1 MTALTKNNDAQII
14 SVEYFSDTVIDAF
27 IASRHGSPNTARTY
41 YNVARQLIKFFAQ
54 NKISKPTTA
63 DVDNFINGLRA
74 AGKSDSTLRLYYN
87 LTKMFFAFLGK
98 RGLYADVAS
107 DAAPLKLRKTLTHKK
122 KALTDEQA
130 KKLLAAV
137 KGDSLIGRR
146 DKAIVALALCTGLRC
161 CEISRANRGN
171 FQDAGSYWT
180 LAVVGKGHQTAD
192 AKVKVAPVVAE
203 LILSYLALRGNVVDD
218 EPLFISTSH
227 NAKWTKNSYGRRLSE
242 QSIGKMI
249 RRRMIEVGIVKP
261 AVRDAATGKVKRTRS
276 PISAHSCRHYA
287 ATRAIKNG
295 CDLRE
300 VGDMLRHT
308 SLDVT
313 LRYLHDLSEETRR
326 AELSVADSLFGAA

>member
-14 SVEYFSDTVIDAF
+14 GVEYFSDTVIDEF
-27 IASRHGSPNTARTY
+27 VASRHGAANTSKTY
-41 YNVARQLIKFFAQ
+41 RNVARQLIKFFAQ

-74 AGKSDSTLRLYYN
+74 AGKSDSTLYLYYSV
-87 LTKMFFAFLGK
+87 TKMFFAFLGK

-122 KALTDEQA
+122 SALLDEQA
-130 KKLLAAV
+130 KKLSAAV
-137 KGDSLIGRR
+137 KGDSLLERR
-146 DKAIVALALCTGLRC
+146 DAAIIALALCTGLRTI
-161 CEISRANRGN
+161 EISRANVGN
-171 FQDAGSYWT
+171 FNDAGGYWT
-180 LAVVGKGHQTAD
+180 LAVIGKGHQTAD

-203 LILSYLALRGNVVDD
+203 LINAYLALRGNVADD
-218 EPLFISTSH
+218 EPLFISTSR
-227 NAKWTKNSYGRRLSE
+227 NVKWTKNSYGRRLSE
-242 QSIGKMI
+242 QSVGKLI
-249 RRRMIEVGIVKP
+249 RRHMIDAGIVKP
-261 AVRDAATGKVKRTRS
+261 ATKDAATGKVKRTRS

-300 VGDMLRHT
+300 VGDMLRHS